1 MKLVMVLMLAA
12 LPLYC
17 YAGSGC
23 AYLEGVIEDT
33 TNPNI
38 SIEQFKNSL
47 EEYIPDDAT
56 SKAVGEFKQCFL
68 NQSNE
73 TLENFD
79 AFMVIAQEC
88 RAMGKGLWQ
97 VR

>member
-23 AYLEGVIEDT
+23 AYLEDVINETID
-33 TNPNI
+33 
-38 SIEQFKNSL
+38 SSVSVEQYKNSL

-56 SKAVGEFKQCFL
+56 SKAQ
-68 NQSNE
+68 
-73 TLENFD
+73 
-79 AFMVIAQEC
+79 VIYNSPWCA
-88 RAMGKGLWQ
+88 LF
-97 VR
+97 

>member
-23 AYLEGVIEDT
+23 AYLEGVIKDIA
-33 TNPNI
+33 NPTI

-47 EEYIPDDAT
+47 KEYIKDDAT
-56 SKAVGEFKQCFL
+56 SNAVGEFKQCFL

-79 AFMVIAQEC
+79 AFMQVIYNSPGC
-88 RAMGKGLWQ
+88 VLF
-97 VR
+97 

>member
-23 AYLEGVIEDT
+23 AYLEDVINETID
-33 TNPNI
+33 
-38 SIEQFKNSL
+38 SSVSVEQYKNSL

-68 NQSNE
+68 DQSNE
-73 TLENFD
+73 TLENFGT
-79 AFMVIAQEC
+79 FMQVIYNSPWCA
-88 RAMGKGLWQ
+88 LF
-97 VR
+97 